1 MMVVPDDRSILVLA
15 SYRTG
20 STALC
25 DYLAS
30 QHKFKNY
37 DELFHKTKPTDLYET
52 RRNNKSI
59 IKIMP
64 DQIPEKYWNELLN
77 YYIIGISRKSVIE
90 QITSFYICHMTHVW
104 HYTNNTNLS
113 GKYRVH
119 LDQEQLETTCG
130 YILDMNKGYQNLKH
144 LCNQE
149 IIYEEVNLLF
159 NQSKY
164 KVYNKPVNY
173 NEILDAIKY
182 ILTDRYDYIIKQ
194 G

>member
-1 MMVVPDDRSILVLA
+1 MIVVPDDQSILVLA

-25 DYLAS
+25 DYLAG
-30 QHKFKNY
+30 QYKFKNY
-37 DELFHKTKPTDLYET
+37 DELFHRTKPTDLYET

-64 DQIPEKYWNELLN
+64 DQIPEKYWDELLN

-104 HYTNNTNLS
+104 HYTNTDLL
-113 GKYRVH
+113 GEYQVR
-119 LDQEQLETTCG
+119 LDQVQLENTCR

-173 NEILDAIKY
+173 NEISEAIKY
-182 ILTDRYDYIIKQ
+182 MLPDRL
-194 G
+194 